1 MVLKI
6 PICVL
11 YSHMKKNHGWLYGEK
26 DFKNWKGCLDG
37 VLAERYAQRHKEYV
51 SSQTCKILID
61 QNILFS
67 QQHCSFHYYTRMMK
81 DMVWYTRPKL

>member
-37 VLAERYAQRHKEYV
+37 VLAERYAQRHKEYNDEGYGMV
-51 SSQTCKILID
+51 HATQTV
-61 QNILFS
+61 
-67 QQHCSFHYYTRMMK
+67 R
-81 DMVWYTRPKL
+81 